1 MRKRSTPALRT
12 AAPAA
17 IAPHRIPVL
26 RTMYI
31 VAATLLFFFLNLYF
45 IYVYVQ
51 NYSKDELVR
60 SFEKSHLSQS
70 KEDSQHIRS
79 TPGINFHSCDIS
91 DQLALSA
98 LSRAKTESC
107 RRKLQHEGF
116 GRCRPH
122 ITQLLVL
129 FRSMIV
135 PRVYVNC
142 PSSRIDQRNEY
153 RPAVKW
159 QLLVCTVHWNRE
171 EISDAAC
178 KLKNGLFH
186 DSFPESQCVN
196 HDRLLINFRV
206 GCFEDSKSNR
216 ALNGFAY
223 EFKSDN
229 SMEKCRATCY
239 RAGFIYYGLEFGRE
253 CFCGDSLAK
262 QSIDEARCT
271 EYRCTG
277 NSSQY
282 CGGFNA
288 VEIFRTGLKEPH
300 LMPKA
305 KYVETADADVNTKRP
320 RILFLLQL
328 NGRNERQVKRLL
340 KALYSPH
347 HYYYIHVDQRQL
359 YMLTEVKAV
368 AAKLSNVYVAPD
380 PHSTIWGGASLLT
393 MVQDAIRRSIAM
405 PSLSDWDYLI
415 NLSESDFPVLT
426 LNELETQLRMNP
438 GQSYMSSHGYN
449 TARFIQK
456 QGFDFVFI
464 ECENRMW
471 RIGKRDEFPRNLR
484 IDGGSDWIILHR
496 EFAEYSISDDELPRK
511 MRALFGS
518 IILPVESFFHTLSYN
533 SHFCNSILGS
543 NLRLTNWNRKQGC
556 RCESLKKVVDWCGCS
571 PLVFKKEH
579 THKFAIKNAQA
590 KPFYIARKFESLID
604 IDAIA
609 LAEKQAMRD
618 RPHLL
623 HTDDVMFNVTF
634 VNHYKADIDGYSL
647 PFSMMAES
655 LLSMYDKDAEFV
667 SLLRID
673 AVKVHSSAPHQIIF
687 TMQIRQSDVPL
698 QLLVQRR
705 LVSHIV
711 SPAIVDGFKLESV
724 MAGTEIDHKEEI
736 FRGFTAYADVT
747 SSPVVLLRWS
757 RVTGMATTVN
767 ETKTSPPIRYLWRGP
782 KEKLVATQKL
792 RSYDSMYGGQFAALQ
807 LKNLNTSNLEAGMW
821 SVVIQTDRGESPE
834 TIATVWLPIYS
845 TDDKPLFQSLV
856 GNFFII
862 QDSCSKTCFSTTWS
876 TFHPDP
882 KSDILVGYDKTVE
895 ALV

>member
-60 SFEKSHLSQS
+60 SFDKSHLSQS
-70 KEDSQHIRS
+70 KEDSQHIRPP
-79 TPGINFHSCDIS
+79 PGINFHSCDIS
-91 DQLALSA
+91 DDLALSA

-107 RRKLQHEGF
+107 RRK
-116 GRCRPH
+116 
-122 ITQLLVL
+122 
-129 FRSMIV
+129 
-135 PRVYVNC
+135 
-142 PSSRIDQRNEY
+142 
-153 RPAVKW
+153 
-159 QLLVCTVHWNRE
+159 
-171 EISDAAC
+171 ISDAAC

-186 DSFPESQCVN
+186 DSFPESQCIN

-206 GCFEDSKSNR
+206 GCFEDSKSSR

-229 SMEKCRATCY
+229 SVEKCRSTCY
-239 RAGFIYYGLEFGRE
+239 RAGFVYYGLEFGRE

-262 QSIDEARCT
+262 QSLDEARCT

-277 NSSQY
+277 NSSQF

-305 KYVETADADVNTKRP
+305 KYVETADTDVNTKIP
-320 RILFLLQL
+320 RIIFLLQL

-340 KALYSPH
+340 KALYSPR
-347 HYYYIHVDQRQL
+347 HYYYVHVDQRQL

-368 AAKLSNVYVAPD
+368 AAKLSNVFVAPD

-393 MVQDAIRRSIAM
+393 MVQDAIRRSITM

-426 LNELETQLRMNP
+426 LNELETQLRSNP
-438 GQSYMSSHGYN
+438 GKSYMSSHGYN

-456 QGFDFVFI
+456 QGFDFVFV

-533 SHFCNSILGS
+533 SRFCNSILGS

-647 PFSMMAES
+647 SFSMMAES

-673 AVKVHSSAPHQIIF
+673 AVKIHSSAPHQIIF
-687 TMQIRQSDVPL
+687 TMQVRGSDVPL

-705 LVSHIV
+705 LVSQIV

-724 MAGTEIDHKEEI
+724 IAGTDIDHKEEI
-736 FRGFTAYADVT
+736 FRGITAYADVT

-782 KEKLVATQKL
+782 KQKLIATQKL

-807 LKNLNTSNLEAGMW
+807 LKNLNTSNLEPGMW
-821 SVVIQTDRGESPE
+821 SVVIETDKGEM
-834 TIATVWLPIYS
+834 IATVWLPIYS

-862 QDSCSKTCFSTTWS
+862 QDSCSTACPSTTWS

-882 KSDILVGYDKTVE
+882 KSDILVGYDKTAE

>member
-1 MRKRSTPALRT
+1 MS
-12 AAPAA
+12 
-17 IAPHRIPVL
+17 
-26 RTMYI
+26 
-31 VAATLLFFFLNLYF
+31 
-45 IYVYVQ
+45 
-51 NYSKDELVR
+51 S
-60 SFEKSHLSQS
+60 
-70 KEDSQHIRS
+70 
-79 TPGINFHSCDIS
+79 
-91 DQLALSA
+91 
-98 LSRAKTESC
+98 
-107 RRKLQHEGF
+107 
-116 GRCRPH
+116 
-122 ITQLLVL
+122 
-129 FRSMIV
+129 
-135 PRVYVNC
+135 C